1 VLEPLAFA
9 GSGRHGRRI
18 TLWGAPGSP
27 RDYELDHLIP
37 LGLGGH
43 PRSSNNLRLQTW
55 PEAAMKDRDELRLHR
70 EVGAGWMPL
79 EQAQRDIV
87 TR

>member
-1 VLEPLAFA
+1 
-9 GSGRHGRRI
+9 
-18 TLWGAPGSP
+18 
-27 RDYELDHLIP
+27 
-37 LGLGGH
+37 
-43 PRSSNNLRLQTW
+43 
-55 PEAAMKDRDELRLHR
+55 MKDRDELRLHR